1 MSSPSDRKYS
11 DSHEWHLLQ
20 GDTLTLGVTKFAV
33 NELTDVTFV
42 QMKPVGTSVSPG
54 QSLGEIESVKATSDV
69 YCAVPGE
76 IVEVNAAL
84 ADDPSLVNSDPFG
97 KGWLIKV
104 KVSDASGLSKLMD
117 ASAYDEKYPA

>member
-11 DSHEWHLLQ
+11 ESHEWHLLQ

-33 NELTDVTFV
+33 NELTDVTYV

-69 YCAVPGE
+69 YCAVPGS
-76 IVEVNAAL
+76 IVEVNTAL

-104 KVSDASGLSKLMD
+104 KVSDTSGLSKLLD
-117 ASAYDEKYPA
+117 SKSYDEKYPA